1 MLLISWITVSF
12 LSSGLLLAQDQKDDP
27 RWTQRTAVQFDPTA
41 SSPASLVQENYIPST
56 TPRIYH
62 TPAGTLVISPNVR
75 VHPTTVSQQN
85 EVYLARHPLNPNIMY
100 GAAHSFRGSFLSVG
114 TYVTTDGG
122 DTWFGSDTM
131 NAPNLNDQRGD
142 PAPAIDKNGRFHYVH
157 LSSATNFG
165 ALTGIGANY
174 STDNGLSWSATFPIV
189 NDANVDKELS
199 WTDDAPAS
207 PYYGN
212 VYTAWT
218 SFGTSPA
225 NGHFARSTDAG
236 VTWTQTVTQL
246 NTTPTGHNAQGHDG
260 RVGPNGEVY
269 VCWSAGNTASPFT
282 EDFIGFAKSTN
293 GGVNFTVTE
302 NAFDVNGSRS
312 TSFNGWAIRTN
323 SFPRMDVDKSGGSRN
338 GWIYIVTSEIN
349 LAPSGSDADII
360 LHRSTDGGA
369 TWSSAIRVNQDPLND
384 GKVQF
389 FPAVRVDEAGGV
401 NAVYYDNRN
410 FPSVGD
416 SCDVYV
422 SRSLDGG
429 NTWTDIQA
437 SDHHFRPKNTPG
449 VNTMGDYIGITS
461 GASKLWPFWMDD
473 FVGARFHAWTTSVS
487 IADPLDPYPPS
498 NVSAFSDFT
507 IPTSMLLRWQRPT
520 TLING
525 SPIGP
530 FVTRIKRN
538 GVQIAERPSTD
549 TTFTDGGLTTGT
561 TYTYSFSTRL
571 TNNDSLSSEVQ
582 ASWIAGGAR
591 IPKAPTNLAV
601 TGTQAAGYKVRWTN
615 PSRQIDNTRL
625 NDLAGIRIYRDGTFL
640 RVLTR
645 SVADTARADSTT
657 DNPAAGP
664 HRYYVT
670 AIDNEVP
677 INESA
682 PSNSGD
688 SPLDLPLS
696 DGFSTVGAP
705 NPLLWVNRNA
715 VIDGDAVTPPSPPNA
730 LNLAGNT
737 TGIGLDTVTSN
748 SIDLS
753 GQAGRGMTLGY
764 FQQPQGIGDPPE
776 AGDSLIAEALNS
788 LGQWVRLKVIPGAAI
803 RPFTFERF
811 KMDSVSAAGGTYFFN
826 GFKFRFRSLATTVTS
841 TRQDDWFIDDVFFGL
856 PNTTPAM
863 AVSPQQIVDT
873 VLAGRVDSTSYTF
886 AVQNTNPYGTSL
898 NYTIVENPAVTWL
911 AATPTSGSVLGLNSN
926 TIQAKVDFRG
936 VAQGLYTTKLII
948 SGNDPGNAS
957 DTVNVSFRVNNAPS
971 ARVSPDSI
979 HLALHLGDSV
989 ASSLKI
995 RNTGLGQLTYTSS
1008 VSGGYS
1014 GQAATSIGDSSV
1026 LITGGN
1032 NLQGGVVSVTTPVQL
1047 IEIRSWLNTTASREL
1062 RFVVYEGTSP
1072 TGTFTKIFENT
1083 IANSGTGTQFYSSGP
1098 INVSLQAGKF
1108 YAIGVSWSGLLIY
1121 YYSATTP
1128 VPAPI
1133 SFGTI
1138 TGGLSQ
1144 ATFPPPAT
1152 LTQTATSNLYC
1163 TQLVT
1168 ATGKWLTVTSGGSG
1182 TVAAGDSATLAFKIK
1197 ASLLPPGVA
1206 RASLLVN
1213 TNDPLSPVITVPF
1226 GLDVLTSVA
1235 QEGTSIPQTYEL
1247 SQNFPNPFNPITKI
1261 KFALPHEST
1270 VRLAVF
1276 NILGQEVATLVDGSE
1291 PAGYFTAQWDGR
1303 NKIGNPAA
1311 SGVYFFR
1318 LKATAT
1324 DGTALFA
1331 NLKKMLL
1338 LK

>member
-1 MLLISWITVSF
+1 MV
-12 LSSGLLLAQDQKDDP
+12 
-27 RWTQRTAVQFDPTA
+27 V
-41 SSPASLVQENYIPST
+41 N
-56 TPRIYH
+56 
-62 TPAGTLVISPNVR
+62 PNIR

-100 GAAHSFRGSFLSVG
+100 GAAHSFRGSFLSAG

-157 LSSATNFG
+157 LTSATNFG
-165 ALTGIGANY
+165 GLTGLGANY
-174 STDNGLSWSATFPIV
+174 STDNGNSWSTTFQIV
-189 NDANVDKELS
+189 NDANTDKELAS
-199 WTDDAPAS
+199 TDDYPAS

-218 SFGTSPA
+218 SFGTAPA
-225 NGHFARSTDAG
+225 NGRFSRSTDGG
-236 VTWTQTVTQL
+236 VTWSTSIIL
-246 NTTPTGHNAQGHDG
+246 NATPAGHNAQGHDV
-260 RVGPNGEVY
+260 RSAPNGDVY

-293 GGVNFTVTE
+293 GGATFTATE

-323 SFPRMDVDKSGGSRN
+323 SFPRIDVDKSGGARN
-338 GWIYIVTSEIN
+338 GWIYVVTSEIN
-349 LAPSGSDADII
+349 LAPAGSDADII

-389 FPAVRVDEAGGV
+389 FPVVRVDESGGV
-401 NAVYYDNRN
+401 NVVYYDNRN

-416 SCDVYV
+416 SCDVFV

-429 NTWTDIQA
+429 NTWTDIQV

-461 GASKLWPFWMDD
+461 GNSKLWPFWMDD
-473 FVGARFHAWTTSVS
+473 FVGARFHAWTTSVN
-487 IADPLDPYPPS
+487 IADPLDPNPPS

-507 IPTSMLLRWQRPT
+507 TPTSILLRWQRPT
-520 TLING
+520 TLVNG
-525 SPIGP
+525 TPIGP

-561 TYTYSFSTRL
+561 TYTFSFSTRL

-582 ASWIAGGAR
+582 ASWMAGGAR
-591 IPKAPTNLAV
+591 VPKAPTNLAV
-601 TGTQAAGYKVRWTN
+601 TGTQAAGYKIRWTN

-625 NDLAGIRIYRDGTFL
+625 NDLAGIRLYRDGSFL
-640 RVLTR
+640 RLLART
-645 SVADTARADSTT
+645 VADTGRVDSTT
-657 DNPAAGP
+657 DNPPIGV
-664 HRYYVT
+664 HRYYAT

-682 PSNSGD
+682 QSNSGD
-688 SPLDLPLS
+688 SPLDLPLT
-696 DGFSTVGAP
+696 DQFSNSGAP
-705 NPLLWVNRNA
+705 NANLWVNRNA
-715 VIDGDAVTPPSPPNA
+715 VIDGDAVSPPSPPNA
-730 LNLAGNT
+730 LNLAGNAS
-737 TGIGLDTVTSN
+737 GIGLDTVASN

-753 GQAGRGMTLGY
+753 GQGGRGMTLGY

-776 AGDSLIAEALNS
+776 AADSLLAEALNN
-788 LGQWVRLKVIPGAAI
+788 LGQWVRLKVIPGAAV

-811 KMDSVSAAGGTYFFN
+811 NMDSVSAGSGTFFFS
-826 GFKFRFRSLATTVTS
+826 GFKFRFRSLATTVTT

-873 VLAGRVDSTSYTF
+873 VLAGKVDSTTYTF
-886 AVQNTNPYGTSL
+886 GVQNTNPFATAL
-898 NYTIVENPAVTWL
+898 NYAIAESPSVPWL
-911 AATPTSGSVLGLNSN
+911 AATPTSGSISGYGVNN
-926 TIQAKVDFRG
+926 IQARIDFRG
-936 VAQGLYTTKLII
+936 VTQGLFTTKLIV
-948 SGNDPGNAS
+948 SGNDPSNAS

-971 ARVSPDSI
+971 VHVNPDSF
-979 HLALHLGDSV
+979 HFAMHVGDSLNG
-989 ASSLKI
+989 SLRI
-995 RNTGLGQLTYTSS
+995 RNTGLGQLTYTSA

-1014 GQAATSIGDSSV
+1014 GQASNVVGDSSTTTSGTNI
-1026 LITGGN
+1026 LR
-1032 NLQGGVVSVTTPVQL
+1032 GGVVSVTTPVQL
-1047 IEIRSWLNTTASREL
+1047 IEIRSWLNIAISREL
-1062 RFVVYEGTSP
+1062 RFVVYENTAA
-1072 TGTFTKIFENT
+1072 TGTFTKIFEDT
-1083 IANSGTGTQFYSSGP
+1083 ISSSGTGTQFYSSGL

-1108 YAIGVSWSGLLIY
+1108 YGIGVNWSGIVTY
-1121 YYSATTP
+1121 YYGATIP
-1128 VPAPI
+1128 VPAPV

-1138 TGGLSQ
+1138 TGGFS
-1144 ATFPPPAT
+1144 ATAFPPPAT
-1152 LTQTATSNLYC
+1152 LTQNATTNLYC

-1168 ATGKWLTVTSGGSG
+1168 ATGKWLSVTAGGAG
-1182 TVAAGDSATLAFKIK
+1182 TIAPGDSTTLAFRIK
-1197 ASLLPPGVA
+1197 TSLVPPGPA
-1206 RASLLVN
+1206 RASLLLN
-1213 TNDPLSPVITVPF
+1213 NNDPLSSVVTVPF
-1226 GLDVLTSVA
+1226 GLDVLTSVT
-1235 QEGTSIPQTYEL
+1235 EERNGIPASYEL
-1247 SQNFPNPFNPITKI
+1247 SQNYPNPFNPTTRIR
-1261 KFALPHEST
+1261 FALPYEST
-1270 VRLAVF
+1270 VRLTVF
-1276 NILGQEVATLVDGSE
+1276 NILGQEVVTLVDGQQN
-1291 PAGYFTAQWDGR
+1291 AGYFNATWDGR
-1303 NKIGNPAA
+1303 NSFGNSVA
-1311 SGVYFFR
+1311 SGVYFYR
-1318 LKATAT
+1318 LKATAANREAAFT
-1324 DGTALFA
+1324 